1 MTSAQPGGAVR
12 REIIPLPLPWSFTPP
27 FASAISILVG
37 LLVLAG
43 WFYDVEI
50 LKRAFP
56 GFVVMN
62 PLTAVLFVFAG
73 LGLGLSTRADPTP
86 AIRWVARIAALLVLL
101 AAGMKLIG
109 LVLHWSWNADQWLFS
124 EKLVGTAGELP
135 NRMAPNTAVNFV
147 LISLSLLTLDLRVKR
162 FSLSQFFALAAGFG
176 ALLPL
181 TGYAYGVRS
190 FAGLASFIPM
200 ALHTAIVCLLLAG
213 GLFFAR
219 AATPL
224 AQFFATAEPH
234 GVIARR
240 LFPFMILL
248 TLFLGWLRLEG
259 ERRGIFPGAFGTAL
273 YAIALCVLFLAVIR
287 WTFWTVARIEE
298 ERNAINDELLQSRWR
313 LEESLRQT
321 QLIID
326 HAREL
331 ICTLDAEANLLT
343 VNAACDE
350 ILDLPSRQLVGRSFL
365 AIHSSDE
372 RPDIEKAIAVA
383 KSGLKPETFGAR
395 CRKGDETYARLDWSI
410 QWSPH
415 YERMFCVGRAG

>member
-1 MTSAQPGGAVR
+1 MAAQPRSASR
-12 REIIPLPLPWSFTPP
+12 REIIPLPPPWSFIPSLAAAT
-27 FASAISILVG
+27 SILVG
-37 LLVLAG
+37 FLVLGG

-50 LKRAFP
+50 LKRAAR
-56 GFVVMN
+56 GFVAMN
-62 PLTAVLFVFAG
+62 PLTAVLFILAG
-73 LGLGLSTRADPTP
+73 IGLGLSIRLDRTP
-86 AIRWVARIAALLVLL
+86 AIRWVARVAALLVLI
-101 AAGMKLIG
+101 AAGLKLIG
-109 LVLHWSWNADQWLFS
+109 LAFHWSSNADQWLFA
-124 EKLVGTAGELP
+124 EKLGGAAGELP
-135 NRMAPNTAVNFV
+135 NRMAPNTAVNFI
-147 LISLSLLTLDLRVKR
+147 LISLSLLSLDLPAKR

-181 TGYAYGVRS
+181 TGYAYGVQS
-190 FAGLASFIPM
+190 FQGLESFIPM
-200 ALHTAIVCLLLAG
+200 ALHTAIGSLLLAG

-224 AQFFATAEPH
+224 AQFFATDDAH

-259 ERRGIFPGAFGTAL
+259 ERRGLFSGAFGTAL

-287 WTFWTVARIEE
+287 WTIWTVARIEE
-298 ERNAINDELLQSRWR
+298 ERNTINDELLQSRWQ

-350 ILDLPSRQLVGRSFL
+350 ILDLPSRQLVGRSFI

-372 RPDIEKAIAVA
+372 QPDIEKAIAVA

-395 CRKGDETYARLDWSI
+395 CRRGDATYARVDWSI